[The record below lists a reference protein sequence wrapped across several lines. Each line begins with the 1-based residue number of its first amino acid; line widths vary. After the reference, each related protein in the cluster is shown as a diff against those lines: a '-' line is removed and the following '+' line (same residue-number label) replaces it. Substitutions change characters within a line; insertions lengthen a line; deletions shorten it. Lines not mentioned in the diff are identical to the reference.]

1 MHLKKCVVF
10 LLIVVFSISFV
21 SAATLS
27 NPFENDIDDNPAKL
41 FFHEDSVF
49 VGELMFKDL
58 FADSSNINPVF
69 KKPGLDANVLIMG
82 GLFALKFGA
91 SVDMTSRGGLY
102 EYDAIMK
109 RYINVAFSVGYK
121 VFSFGAGITLT
132 DDRIHTSTFNK
143 NIPFL
148 SFLWESYF
156 VGYTDIPGST
166 DSYLNLSL
174 MVTDKQYFGV
184 SITSPNFLRFN
195 TTNPVFDWTELYQNL
210 NFSTFAKTPD
220 YDKNDDLNVV
230 VSSLTIDTVGI
241 LGINKK
247 LSITN
252 IIALVLSPDMRIN
265 LLNTVD
271 FNFVR
276 GTRYSLD
283 DTNFLH
289 TLAVEFESKRFVG
302 ELGFEIPPSAYRG
315 LSSAFGAFIK
325 LNVKL

>member
-1 MHLKKCVVF
+1 MFFKKIVAF
-10 LLIVVFSISFV
+10 LSIFVFSVSFV
-21 SAATLS
+21 CAATLS
-27 NPFENDIDDNPAKL
+27 NPFMNDIDNNPAKL
-41 FFHEDSVF
+41 FFNDESVF

-58 FADSSNINPVF
+58 FAEPANGNPVF
-69 KKPGLDANVLIMG
+69 KHPNLDANISILG

-91 SVDMTSRGGLY
+91 SVDMTARTSLY
-102 EYDAIMK
+102 QYDAVMK
-109 RYINVAFSVGYK
+109 RYMNIAFSVGYK
-121 VFSFGAGITLT
+121 IFSFGAGLTLS
-132 DDRIHTSTFNK
+132 DNRIHMATFNK

-174 MVTDKQYFGV
+174 MLTDKEYFGV

-195 TTNPVFDWTELYQNL
+195 TTSPVFDWTELYQNL
-210 NFSTFAKTPD
+210 NFSAFVKTPD

-230 VSSLTIDTVGI
+230 VSSLTVDMIRIIGI
-241 LGINKK
+241 EKT

-252 IIALVLSPDMRIN
+252 ITALVLSPDMRVNLIN
-265 LLNTVD
+265 TID
-271 FNFVR
+271 FEFFR

-289 TLAVEFESKRFVG
+289 TLSLEFESKRFVG
-302 ELGFEIPPSAYRG
+302 ELGFELPPSVYRG
-315 LSSAFGAFIK
+315 TSSAFSAF
-325 LNVKL
+325 LRVNVVL